1 MIQFYFLSVL
11 FNLVGGYALVE
22 DSARNRHASLEGLR
36 TFLRDPT
43 VRLVI
48 GILSAVVGAFK
59 LLTVVRGDIPVVG
72 DFLPA
77 VAGIA
82 VGATLLLDI
91 YRSPSADAEGAAIK
105 SEGAP
110 EGDAGDADDDGAAPQ
125 AGRAESSKAGGSEAK
140 GKARGPGR
148 LETFLREHEEAVGM
162 AGMIAAL
169 VHFLFPAVLFL

>member
-11 FNLVGGYALVE
+11 FNLVGGYALIE
-22 DSARNRHASLEGLR
+22 DSARNRHPSLEGMR
-36 TFLRDPT
+36 IFLRDPT

-91 YRSPSADAEGAAIK
+91 YRSPEGAMAEAAEAEAANAEG
-105 SEGAP
+105 P
-110 EGDAGDADDDGAAPQ
+110 GAA
-125 AGRAESSKAGGSEAK
+125 AAEKAK
-140 GKARGPGR
+140 GPGR
-148 LETFLREHEEAVGM
+148 IERLLIEHEEAVGL
-162 AGMIAAL
+162 AGMIAGL

>member
-91 YRSPSADAEGAAIK
+91 YRSPSGDAEGAASK
-105 SEGAP
+105 ADGASEGA
-110 EGDAGDADDDGAAPQ
+110 ADGAAAQ
-125 AGRAESSKAGGSEAK
+125 AGRAGSSKDGGSEAK

-148 LETFLREHEEAVGM
+148 LESLLREHEEAVGM